1 MHFLKEW
8 SEFLLPL
15 IVFIG
20 LFVLR
25 YVSQFVKARQLK
37 DIAPYINGEAVV
49 RPFSNPRIRGIYMG
63 TPFQLIFL
71 PTGRNTPG
79 GLQLKLAFAF
89 PFGLE
94 IRRPG
99 VTQGLEQLFQRGGRI
114 ETGDDTFDEAVIA
127 RAGRDRDKA
136 ELYLDNPVNR
146 EAILAILDEGFEEV
160 RFTERELLLMKR
172 GDFLSGGMSPE
183 RALHDLELAARLMQR
198 L

>member
-1 MHFLKEW
+1 MRFLKEW

-15 IVFIG
+15 VVFVG
-20 LFVLR
+20 LFLLR

-37 DIAPYINGEAVV
+37 EIAPYINGEAVV

-63 TPFQLIFL
+63 TPYQMIFL
-71 PTGRNTPG
+71 PAGRNTPG
-79 GLQLKLAFAF
+79 GLQIKLAFSF
-89 PFGLE
+89 SFGLE

-99 VTQGLEQLFQRGGRI
+99 PVQGLEQLFQRGGRI
-114 ETGDDTFDEAVIA
+114 ETGDEAFDEAVIA
-127 RAGRDRDKA
+127 RAGRDREKA

-146 EAILAILDEGFEEV
+146 EAILEILDEGFEDV
-160 RFTERELLLMKR
+160 RFTDKELILTKR
-172 GDFLSGGMSPE
+172 GDFLSGDMNPE